1 MSQVLITDSAGMPK
15 DWVDFDVAINYY
27 VNDKVLWQIGA
38 KVKTFYGG
46 FNAITGLQS
55 YIDISAIVGV
65 SGPLFGDKFLKTQTS
80 HLATSSILF
89 ARDRNMCAYCGDL
102 FPNSV
107 LTTDHVL
114 PKSRGG
120 TKAWTNVV
128 SACKLCNN
136 RKGNRTPE
144 EARMPLLY
152 VPYQPSIFE
161 KMILK
166 NRRILADQMEF
177 LLARV
182 PKNSRLHALH
192 S

>member
-15 DWVDFDVAINYY
+15 DWVDFDDAISYY
-27 VNDKVLWQIGA
+27 VNDKVLWEIGA
-38 KVKTFYGG
+38 KVKTYYGG
-46 FNAITGLQS
+46 TNAKTGLRS
-55 YIDISAIVGV
+55 FIDISSIVGV
-65 SGPLFGDKFLKTQTS
+65 SGPLFGDKFLNNPGS
-80 HLATSSILF
+80 RIATSSILF
-89 ARDRNMCAYCGDL
+89 ARDRNMCAYCGDVL
-102 FPNSV
+102 NNNV
-107 LTTDHVL
+107 LTADHIV

-120 TKAWTNVV
+120 AKSWTNVV
-128 SACKLCNN
+128 SACKPCNN

-144 EARMPLLY
+144 EAKMPLLY

-182 PKNSRLHALH
+182 PKNSRLHL